1 MGFETLMGDEAI
13 ALGAIHAG
21 LGSAFAYPGTPS
33 TEIMETLQFLA
44 EKQKAGKLDGVK
56 EAFNAQWCANEKT
69 AYESAIG
76 SSYAGKRA
84 MVSMKHVGLNVAMD
98 PFVNSSLLDL
108 HAGLVVVIADDP
120 GMHSSQDEQDSRWLA
135 DFARV
140 PCFEPATQ
148 QEAYDMTREAFEVSE
163 RFNMPVMLRITTR
176 LAHSRATVKLGGILP
191 QGKVKKPSAGMDW
204 VLMPG
209 IARKRWHAV
218 LEKTKSIKAFSND
231 SSFNPVTKGQKKLGV
246 ITAGLALAYYQENLE
261 EVMAAN
267 GGQAPYHLHV
277 GLYPIPEKSV
287 LEVYEACDEV
297 LVLEDGYPYIERLLR
312 GIVKPSKRILGKES
326 GELPL
331 EGELDPDNIRPALG
345 LKARAVLPV
354 PKTAMPG
361 RPPQLCQG
369 CPHVDTVNAIKEALQ
384 GHSISAVFGDIGCST
399 LAALPP
405 YNLIEATVEMGAS
418 VGMARGASISGLKP
432 SIAVIGDSTFYHS
445 GIGNILD
452 AVQHNSP
459 FTVVIADNLTTAMT
473 GAQPTIVPS
482 SKMEAVVK
490 GLGVDPAHIRVLKA
504 HRSDHET
511 NVRAIKEE
519 IEHNGPSV
527 IIMVRECIE
536 SYKKARKP

>member
-44 EKQKAGKLDGVK
+44 ERQKAGKLEGVK

-98 PFVNSSLLDL
+98 PFINSSLLHL
-108 HAGLVVVIADDP
+108 HAGLVVVVADDP

-140 PCFEPATQ
+140 PCFEPSTQ
-148 QEAYDMTREAFEVSE
+148 QEAYDMTREAFDISE
-163 RFNMPVMLRITTR
+163 KFNMPVMLRITTR
-176 LAHSRATVKLGGILP
+176 LAHSRALVKLAEVKP
-191 QGKVKKPSAGMDW
+191 QGQVKKPAPGMDW

-209 IARKRWHAV
+209 IARRRWHDV
-218 LEKTKSIKAFSND
+218 LGKSVKIQNLSCGYT
-231 SSFNPVTKGQKKLGV
+231 FNPKTVGNKNLGV
-246 ITAGLALAYYQENLE
+246 ITAGLAREYYLENLDDIL
-261 EVMAAN
+261 AAN
-267 GGQAPYHLHV
+267 GGKAPYHLHV
-277 GLYPIPEKSV
+277 GFYPIPEKLV
-287 LEVYEACDEV
+287 QELYEACDQV
-297 LVLEDGYPYIERLLR
+297 LVLEDGYPYIERFLR
-312 GIVKPSKRILGKES
+312 GIIHPGKKILGKMT
-326 GELPL
+326 GEVPL

-345 LKARAVLPV
+345 LSARKAPPA
-354 PKTAMPG
+354 PKTAIPG

-369 CPHVDTVNAIKEALQ
+369 CPHVDTVNALKEALVGQ
-384 GHSISAVFGDIGCST
+384 DISAVFGDIGCST

-418 VGMARGASISGLKP
+418 VGMARGAATSGLKP
-432 SIAVIGDSTFYHS
+432 TIAVIGDSTFYHS
-445 GIGNILD
+445 GIPNILD
-452 AVQHNSP
+452 AVSHNSP
-459 FTVVIADNLTTAMT
+459 FTVIIADNLTTAMT

-482 SKMEAVVK
+482 SKMEAVIK
-490 GLGVDPAHIRVLKA
+490 GLGVDPAHIKVLKA
-504 HRSDHET
+504 HRSDHEV
-511 NVRAIKEE
+511 NVKIIKEE
-519 IEHNGPSV
+519 ISYAGPSV